1 MNYHL
6 APMMGYTDCYFRL
19 LAEKLYKNHI
29 TTFSEMI
36 VDKAIIHNETKTI
49 DKHFLANNISSIQIA
64 GSEPIEIK
72 LAIQKLNKIDRINH
86 VNLNLGCPSSRV
98 QENKLGLALTQYP
111 TLVRECLNS
120 LKTYNHKISVKCR
133 LGLGLEEDQNY
144 IFEYLSM
151 FQEFEIK
158 TVYIHCRNG
167 VLDLDTKK
175 NRTIPKINYELFLK
189 CKKEFS
195 DMELI
200 PNGEIN
206 DLETIHYLSENK
218 ITQFMIGRQFAND
231 LLFVE
236 KIGLIKI
243 DNKKQIISDYLDSFE
258 KYQYL
263 NLNLLK
269 KAIFTLL
276 TKVKGAKKIKKDI
289 SEADSIIK
297 IKNIFES
304 NQIWN

>member
-1 MNYHL
+1 
-6 APMMGYTDCYFRL
+6 MMGYTDCYFRL
-19 LAEKLYKNHI
+19 LAEKLYKSHI

-49 DKHFLANNISSIQIA
+49 DKHFLENNISAIQIA

-86 VNLNLGCPSSRV
+86 INLNLGCPSSRV

-111 TLVRECLNS
+111 ALVRECLYAI
-120 LKTYNHKISVKCR
+120 KTYNKKISVKCR

-144 IFEYLSM
+144 IFEYLNM

-167 VLDLDTKK
+167 VLNLDTKK
-175 NRTIPKINYELFLK
+175 NRTIPKINYELFFK
-189 CKKEFS
+189 CKREFPN
-195 DMELI
+195 MELI

-206 DLETIHYLSENK
+206 DLKTFNHLSDNN
-218 ITQFMIGRQFAND
+218 INQFMIGRQFAND
-231 LLFVE
+231 LLFIE
-236 KIGLIKI
+236 KLGLIEI
-243 DNKKQIISDYLDSFE
+243 DNKSQIISDYLDSFE
-258 KYQYL
+258 NYKYL

-276 TKVKGAKKIKKDI
+276 SKVKGAKKIKKDI

-297 IKNIFES
+297 IKNIFER

>member
-49 DKHFLANNISSIQIA
+49 DKHFLANNNSSIQIA

-86 VNLNLGCPSSRV
+86 INLNLGCPSSRV

-111 TLVRECLNS
+111 TLVRECLHS
-120 LKTYNHKISVKCR
+120 LKTYNQKISVKCR

-218 ITQFMIGRQFAND
+218 ITQFMIGRQFASD

>member
-1 MNYHL
+1 
-6 APMMGYTDCYFRL
+6 MMGYTDCYFRL
-19 LAEKLYKNHI
+19 LAEKLYKGHI

-49 DKHFLANNISSIQIA
+49 DKHFLENNISAIQIA

-86 VNLNLGCPSSRV
+86 INLNLGCPSSRV

-111 TLVRECLNS
+111 ALVRECLYAI
-120 LKTYNHKISVKCR
+120 KTYNKKISVKCR

-167 VLDLDTKK
+167 VLNLDTKK
-175 NRTIPKINYELFLK
+175 NRTIPKINYELFFK
-189 CKKEFS
+189 CKEEFPN
-195 DMELI
+195 MELI

-206 DLETIHYLSENK
+206 DLETINHLSNNN
-218 ITQFMIGRQFAND
+218 INQFMIGRQFAND
-231 LLFVE
+231 LLFIE
-236 KIGLIKI
+236 KLGLIEI
-243 DNKKQIISDYLDSFE
+243 DNKIKIVSDYLDSFE
-258 KYQYL
+258 GYKYL

-276 TKVKGAKKIKKDI
+276 SKVNRAKKIKKDI
-289 SEADSIIK
+289 TEADSIIQ

>member
-1 MNYHL
+1 
-6 APMMGYTDCYFRL
+6 MMGYTDCYFRL
-19 LAEKLYKNHI
+19 LAEKLYKGHI

-49 DKHFLANNISSIQIA
+49 DKHFLVNNISAIQIA

-86 VNLNLGCPSSRV
+86 INLNLGCPSSRV

-111 TLVRECLNS
+111 ALVRECLYAI
-120 LKTYNHKISVKCR
+120 KTYNKKISVKCR

-144 IFEYLSM
+144 IFEYLNM

-167 VLDLDTKK
+167 VLNLDTKK
-175 NRTIPKINYELFLK
+175 NRTIPKINYELFFK
-189 CKKEFS
+189 CKREFPN
-195 DMELI
+195 MELI

-206 DLETIHYLSENK
+206 DLKTFNHLSDNN
-218 ITQFMIGRQFAND
+218 INQFMIGRQFAND
-231 LLFVE
+231 LLFIE
-236 KIGLIKI
+236 KLGLIEI
-243 DNKKQIISDYLDSFE
+243 DNKSQIISDYLDSFE
-258 KYQYL
+258 NYKYL

-276 TKVKGAKKIKKDI
+276 SKVKGAKKIKKDI

-297 IKNIFES
+297 IKNIFER

>member
-49 DKHFLANNISSIQIA
+49 DKHFLANSISSIQIA

-86 VNLNLGCPSSRV
+86 INLNLGCPSSRV

-111 TLVRECLNS
+111 TLVRECLHS
-120 LKTYNHKISVKCR
+120 LKTYNQKISVKCR

-269 KAIFTLL
+269 KAIFTVL

>member
-19 LAEKLYKNHI
+19 LAEKLYKSQI

-36 VDKAIIHNETKTI
+36 VDKAIIHNEIKRI
-49 DKHFLANNISSIQIA
+49 DKHFIDNSTSAIQIA
-64 GSEPIEIK
+64 GSEPKEIK
-72 LAIQKLNKIDRINH
+72 LAIQKLNQIDRINH
-86 VNLNLGCPSSRV
+86 INLNLGCPSSRV

-111 TLVRECLNS
+111 NSVRECLHA
-120 LKTYNHKISVKCR
+120 LKTYNKKISVKCR

-144 IFEYLSM
+144 IFEYLDM

-167 VLDLDTKK
+167 VLNLDTKK

-189 CKKEFS
+189 CKEEFS
-195 DMELI
+195 NMELI

-206 DLETIHYLSENK
+206 DLETINHLSDNN
-218 ITQFMIGRQFAND
+218 INQFMIGRQFAND
-231 LLFVE
+231 LLFIE
-236 KIGLIKI
+236 KLGLIEI
-243 DNKKQIISDYLDSFE
+243 NNKFEIISDYLDSFE
-258 KYQYL
+258 DYKYL

-276 TKVKGAKKIKKDI
+276 SKVKGAKKIKKDI
-289 SEADSIIK
+289 SEADSIINV
-297 IKNIFES
+297 KNIFES

>member
-1 MNYHL
+1 
-6 APMMGYTDCYFRL
+6 
-19 LAEKLYKNHI
+19 
-29 TTFSEMI
+29 MI
-36 VDKAIIHNETKTI
+36 VDKAIIHNEIKTI
-49 DKHFLANNISSIQIA
+49 DKHFLVNNISAIQIA
-64 GSEPIEIK
+64 GSEPMEIK
-72 LAIQKLNKIDRINH
+72 SAIQKLNKIDRINH
-86 VNLNLGCPSSRV
+86 INLNLGCPSSRV

-111 TLVRECLNS
+111 TLVRECLHA
-120 LKTYNHKISVKCR
+120 LKTYNKKISVKCR

-167 VLDLDTKK
+167 VLNLDTKK
-175 NRTIPKINYELFLK
+175 NRTIPKINYELFFK
-189 CKKEFS
+189 CKEEFPN
-195 DMELI
+195 MELI

-206 DLETIHYLSENK
+206 DLETIKHLSDNN
-218 ITQFMIGRQFAND
+218 INQFMIGRQFAND
-231 LLFVE
+231 LLFIE
-236 KIGLIKI
+236 KLGLVVIENKI
-243 DNKKQIISDYLDSFE
+243 QIISDYLDNFE
-258 KYQYL
+258 DYKYL

-276 TKVKGAKKIKKDI
+276 SKVNGAKKIKKDV

-297 IKNIFES
+297 VKNIFES

>member
-1 MNYHL
+1 
-6 APMMGYTDCYFRL
+6 MMGYTDCYFRL
-19 LAEKLYKNHI
+19 LAEKLYKGHI

-49 DKHFLANNISSIQIA
+49 DKHFLVNNISAIQIA

-72 LAIQKLNKIDRINH
+72 LAIRKLNKIDLINH
-86 VNLNLGCPSSRV
+86 INLNLGCPSSRV

-111 TLVRECLNS
+111 TLVRECLYAI
-120 LKTYNHKISVKCR
+120 KTYNKKISVKCR

-144 IFEYLSM
+144 IFEYLNM

-167 VLDLDTKK
+167 VLNLDTKK
-175 NRTIPKINYELFLK
+175 NRTIPKINYELFFK
-189 CKKEFS
+189 CKREFPN
-195 DMELI
+195 MELI

-206 DLETIHYLSENK
+206 DLKTFNHLSDNN
-218 ITQFMIGRQFAND
+218 INQFMIGRQFAND
-231 LLFVE
+231 LLFIE
-236 KIGLIKI
+236 KLGLIEI
-243 DNKKQIISDYLDSFE
+243 DNKSQIITDYLDSFE
-258 KYQYL
+258 NYKYL

-276 TKVKGAKKIKKDI
+276 SKVKGAKKLKK
-289 SEADSIIK
+289 
-297 IKNIFES
+297 IFLKL
-304 NQIWN
+304 IVLLR

>member
-49 DKHFLANNISSIQIA
+49 DKHFLANSISSIQIA

-86 VNLNLGCPSSRV
+86 INLNLGCPSSRV

-111 TLVRECLNS
+111 TLVRECLHS
-120 LKTYNHKISVKCR
+120 LKTYNQKISVKCR

-206 DLETIHYLSENK
+206 NLETIHYLSENK

-297 IKNIFES
+297 IKNIFER

>member
-1 MNYHL
+1 
-6 APMMGYTDCYFRL
+6 MMGYTDCYFRL
-19 LAEKLYKNHI
+19 LAEKLYKGHI

-49 DKHFLANNISSIQIA
+49 DKHFLVNNISAIQIA

-86 VNLNLGCPSSRV
+86 INLNLGCPSSRV

-111 TLVRECLNS
+111 ALVRDCLYAI
-120 LKTYNHKISVKCR
+120 KTYNKKISVKCR

-144 IFEYLSM
+144 IFEYLNM

-167 VLDLDTKK
+167 VLNLDTKK
-175 NRTIPKINYELFLK
+175 NRTIPKINYELFFK
-189 CKKEFS
+189 CKREFPN
-195 DMELI
+195 MELI

-206 DLETIHYLSENK
+206 DLKTFNHLSDNN
-218 ITQFMIGRQFAND
+218 INQFMIGRQFAND
-231 LLFVE
+231 LLFIE
-236 KIGLIKI
+236 KLGLIEI
-243 DNKKQIISDYLDSFE
+243 DNKSQIISDYLDSFE
-258 KYQYL
+258 NYKYL

-276 TKVKGAKKIKKDI
+276 SKVKGAKKIKKDI

-297 IKNIFES
+297 IKNIFER

>member
-49 DKHFLANNISSIQIA
+49 DKHFLANNNSSIQIA

-86 VNLNLGCPSSRV
+86 INLNLGCPSSRV

-111 TLVRECLNS
+111 TLVRECLHS
-120 LKTYNHKISVKCR
+120 LKTYNQKISVKCR

>member
-1 MNYHL
+1 
-6 APMMGYTDCYFRL
+6 MGYTDCYFRL
-19 LAEKLYKNHI
+19 LAEKLYKSHI

-49 DKHFLANNISSIQIA
+49 DKHFLENNISAIQIA

-86 VNLNLGCPSSRV
+86 INLNLGCPSSRV

-111 TLVRECLNS
+111 ALVRECLYA
-120 LKTYNHKISVKCR
+120 LKTYNKKISVKCR

-144 IFEYLSM
+144 IFEYLNM

-167 VLDLDTKK
+167 VLNLDTKK
-175 NRTIPKINYELFLK
+175 NRTIPKINYELFFK
-189 CKKEFS
+189 CKREFPN
-195 DMELI
+195 MELI

-206 DLETIHYLSENK
+206 DLKTFNHLSDNN
-218 ITQFMIGRQFAND
+218 INQFMIGRQFAND
-231 LLFVE
+231 LLFIE
-236 KIGLIKI
+236 KLGLIEI
-243 DNKKQIISDYLDSFE
+243 DNKSQIISDYLDSFE
-258 KYQYL
+258 NYKYL

-276 TKVKGAKKIKKDI
+276 SKVKGAKKIKKDI

-297 IKNIFES
+297 IKNIFER

>member
-49 DKHFLANNISSIQIA
+49 DKHFLANNISAIQIA

-86 VNLNLGCPSSRV
+86 INLNLGCPSSRV

-111 TLVRECLNS
+111 TLVRECLHS
-120 LKTYNHKISVKCR
+120 LKTYNQKISVKCR

-276 TKVKGAKKIKKDI
+276 TKVKEAKKIKKDI

>member
-36 VDKAIIHNETKTI
+36 VDKAIIHNEIKTI
-49 DKHFLANNISSIQIA
+49 DKHFLVNNISAIQIA
-64 GSEPIEIK
+64 GSEPMEIK
-72 LAIQKLNKIDRINH
+72 SAIQKLNKIDRINH
-86 VNLNLGCPSSRV
+86 INLNLGCPSSRV

-111 TLVRECLNS
+111 TLVRECLHA
-120 LKTYNHKISVKCR
+120 LKTYNKKISVKCR

-167 VLDLDTKK
+167 VLNLDTKK
-175 NRTIPKINYELFLK
+175 NRTIPKINYELFIK
-189 CKKEFS
+189 CKKEFPIL
-195 DMELI
+195 ELI

-206 DLETIHYLSENK
+206 NLETISHLLDNN
-218 ITQFMIGRQFAND
+218 INQFMIGRQFAND
-231 LLFVE
+231 LLFIE
-236 KIGLIKI
+236 KLGLVVIENKI
-243 DNKKQIISDYLDSFE
+243 QIISDYLDNFE
-258 KYQYL
+258 DYKYL

-269 KAIFTLL
+269 KAIFTLFSEV
-276 TKVKGAKKIKKDI
+276 TGAKKIKKDI

-297 IKNIFES
+297 VKNIFES

>member
-49 DKHFLANNISSIQIA
+49 DKHFLANNNSSIQIA

-86 VNLNLGCPSSRV
+86 INLNLGCPSSRV

-111 TLVRECLNS
+111 TLVRECLHS
-120 LKTYNHKISVKCR
+120 LKTYNQKISVKCR

-206 DLETIHYLSENK
+206 DLETIHYLSENN
-218 ITQFMIGRQFAND
+218 ITQFMIGRQFASD

-236 KIGLIKI
+236 KLGLIKI
-243 DNKKQIISDYLDSFE
+243 DNKKQIISDCLDSFE

-276 TKVKGAKKIKKDI
+276 TKVNGAKKIKKDI

>member
-1 MNYHL
+1 
-6 APMMGYTDCYFRL
+6 MMGYTDCYFRL
-19 LAEKLYKNHI
+19 LAEKLYKSHI

-49 DKHFLANNISSIQIA
+49 DKHFLVNNISAIQIA

-72 LAIQKLNKIDRINH
+72 LAIRKLNKIDRINH
-86 VNLNLGCPSSRV
+86 INLNLGCPSSRV

-111 TLVRECLNS
+111 TLVRECLYA
-120 LKTYNHKISVKCR
+120 LKTYNKKISVKCR

-144 IFEYLSM
+144 IFEYLNM

-167 VLDLDTKK
+167 VLNLDTKK
-175 NRTIPKINYELFLK
+175 NRTIPKINYELFFK
-189 CKKEFS
+189 CKREFPN
-195 DMELI
+195 MELI

-206 DLETIHYLSENK
+206 DLKTFNHLSDNN
-218 ITQFMIGRQFAND
+218 INQFMIGRQFAND
-231 LLFVE
+231 LLFIE
-236 KIGLIKI
+236 KLGLIEI
-243 DNKKQIISDYLDSFE
+243 DNKSQIISDYLDSFE
-258 KYQYL
+258 NYKYL

-276 TKVKGAKKIKKDI
+276 SKVKGAKKIKKDI

-297 IKNIFES
+297 IKNIFER

>member
-1 MNYHL
+1 
-6 APMMGYTDCYFRL
+6 MMGYTDCYFRL
-19 LAEKLYKNHI
+19 LAEKLYKSHI

-49 DKHFLANNISSIQIA
+49 DKHFLENNISAIQIA

-86 VNLNLGCPSSRV
+86 INLNLGCPSSRV

-111 TLVRECLNS
+111 ALVRECLYA
-120 LKTYNHKISVKCR
+120 LKTYNKKISVKCR

-144 IFEYLSM
+144 IFEYLNM

-167 VLDLDTKK
+167 VLNLDTKK
-175 NRTIPKINYELFLK
+175 NRTIPKINYELFFK
-189 CKKEFS
+189 CKREFPN
-195 DMELI
+195 MELI

-206 DLETIHYLSENK
+206 NLKTFNHLSDNN
-218 ITQFMIGRQFAND
+218 INQFMIGRQFAND
-231 LLFVE
+231 LLFIE
-236 KIGLIKI
+236 KLGLIEI
-243 DNKKQIISDYLDSFE
+243 DNKSQIISDYLDSFE
-258 KYQYL
+258 NYKYL

-276 TKVKGAKKIKKDI
+276 SKVKGAKKIKKDI

-297 IKNIFES
+297 IKNIFER

>member
-1 MNYHL
+1 
-6 APMMGYTDCYFRL
+6 MMGYTDCYFRL
-19 LAEKLYKNHI
+19 LAEKLYKSHI

-49 DKHFLANNISSIQIA
+49 DKHFLENNISAIQIA

-86 VNLNLGCPSSRV
+86 INLNLGCPSSRV

-111 TLVRECLNS
+111 ALVRDCLYAI
-120 LKTYNHKISVKCR
+120 KTYNKKISVKCR

-144 IFEYLSM
+144 IFEYLNM

-167 VLDLDTKK
+167 VLNLDTKK
-175 NRTIPKINYELFLK
+175 NRTIPKINYELFFK
-189 CKKEFS
+189 CKREFPN
-195 DMELI
+195 MELI

-206 DLETIHYLSENK
+206 DLKTFNHLSDNN
-218 ITQFMIGRQFAND
+218 INQFMIGRQFAND
-231 LLFVE
+231 LLFIE
-236 KIGLIKI
+236 KLGLIEI
-243 DNKKQIISDYLDSFE
+243 DNKSQIISDYLDSFE
-258 KYQYL
+258 NYKYL

-276 TKVKGAKKIKKDI
+276 SKVKGAKKIKKDI

-297 IKNIFES
+297 IKNIFER

>member
-49 DKHFLANNISSIQIA
+49 DKHFLANNNSSIQIA

-111 TLVRECLNS
+111 TLVRECLHS
-120 LKTYNHKISVKCR
+120 LKTYNQKISVKCR

-206 DLETIHYLSENK
+206 DLETIHYLSENN
-218 ITQFMIGRQFAND
+218 ITQFMIGRQFASD

>member
-49 DKHFLANNISSIQIA
+49 DKHFLANSISSIQIA

-86 VNLNLGCPSSRV
+86 INLNLGCPSSRV

-111 TLVRECLNS
+111 TLVRECLHS
-120 LKTYNHKISVKCR
+120 LKTYNQKISVKCR

>member
-49 DKHFLANNISSIQIA
+49 DKHFLANNNSSIQIA

-86 VNLNLGCPSSRV
+86 INLNLGCPSSRV

-111 TLVRECLNS
+111 TLVRECLHS
-120 LKTYNHKISVKCR
+120 LKTYNQKISVKCR

-276 TKVKGAKKIKKDI
+276 TKVNGAKKIKKDI

>member
-86 VNLNLGCPSSRV
+86 INLNLGCPSSRV

-111 TLVRECLNS
+111 TLVRECLHS
-120 LKTYNHKISVKCR
+120 LKTYNQKISVKCR

-243 DNKKQIISDYLDSFE
+243 DNKKQIISDCLDSFE

>member
-1 MNYHL
+1 
-6 APMMGYTDCYFRL
+6 MMGYTDCYFRL
-19 LAEKLYKNHI
+19 LAEKLYKSHI

-49 DKHFLANNISSIQIA
+49 DKHFLENNISAIQIA

-72 LAIQKLNKIDRINH
+72 LAIQKLNKIDRINNI
-86 VNLNLGCPSSRV
+86 NLNLGCPSSRV

-111 TLVRECLNS
+111 ALVRDCLYAI
-120 LKTYNHKISVKCR
+120 KTYNKKISVKCR

-144 IFEYLSM
+144 IFEYLNM

-167 VLDLDTKK
+167 VLNLDTKK
-175 NRTIPKINYELFLK
+175 NRTIPKINYELFFK
-189 CKKEFS
+189 CKREFPN
-195 DMELI
+195 MELI

-206 DLETIHYLSENK
+206 DLKTFNHLSDNN
-218 ITQFMIGRQFAND
+218 INQFMIGRQFAND
-231 LLFVE
+231 LLFIE
-236 KIGLIKI
+236 KLGLIEI
-243 DNKKQIISDYLDSFE
+243 DNKSQIISDYLDSFE
-258 KYQYL
+258 NYKYL

-276 TKVKGAKKIKKDI
+276 SKVKGAKKIKKDI

-297 IKNIFES
+297 IKNIFER

>member
-1 MNYHL
+1 
-6 APMMGYTDCYFRL
+6 MMGYTDCYFRL

-49 DKHFLANNISSIQIA
+49 DKHFLENNISAIQIA

-86 VNLNLGCPSSRV
+86 INLNLGCPSSRV

-111 TLVRECLNS
+111 ALVRECLYAI
-120 LKTYNHKISVKCR
+120 KTYNKKISVKCR

-144 IFEYLSM
+144 IFEYLNM

-167 VLDLDTKK
+167 VLNLDTKK
-175 NRTIPKINYELFLK
+175 NRTIPKINYELFFK
-189 CKKEFS
+189 CKREFPN
-195 DMELI
+195 MELI

-206 DLETIHYLSENK
+206 DLKTFNHLSDNN
-218 ITQFMIGRQFAND
+218 INQFMIGRQFAND
-231 LLFVE
+231 LLFIE
-236 KIGLIKI
+236 KLGLIEI
-243 DNKKQIISDYLDSFE
+243 DNKSQTISDYLDSFE
-258 KYQYL
+258 NYKYL

-276 TKVKGAKKIKKDI
+276 SKVKGAKKIKKDI

-297 IKNIFES
+297 IKNIFER

>member
-1 MNYHL
+1 
-6 APMMGYTDCYFRL
+6 
-19 LAEKLYKNHI
+19 
-29 TTFSEMI
+29 
-36 VDKAIIHNETKTI
+36 
-49 DKHFLANNISSIQIA
+49 
-64 GSEPIEIK
+64 
-72 LAIQKLNKIDRINH
+72 
-86 VNLNLGCPSSRV
+86 
-98 QENKLGLALTQYP
+98 
-111 TLVRECLNS
+111 
-120 LKTYNHKISVKCR
+120 
-133 LGLGLEEDQNY
+133 
-144 IFEYLSM
+144 M

>member
-1 MNYHL
+1 
-6 APMMGYTDCYFRL
+6 MMGYTDCYFRL
-19 LAEKLYKNHI
+19 LAEKLYKSHI

-49 DKHFLANNISSIQIA
+49 DKHFLVNNISAIQIA

-86 VNLNLGCPSSRV
+86 INLNLGCPSSRV

-111 TLVRECLNS
+111 ALVRECLYAI
-120 LKTYNHKISVKCR
+120 KTYNKKISVKCR

-144 IFEYLSM
+144 IFEYLNM

-167 VLDLDTKK
+167 VLNLDTKK
-175 NRTIPKINYELFLK
+175 NRTIPKINYELFFK
-189 CKKEFS
+189 CKREFPN
-195 DMELI
+195 MELI

-206 DLETIHYLSENK
+206 DLKTFNHLSDNN
-218 ITQFMIGRQFAND
+218 INQFMIGRQFAND
-231 LLFVE
+231 LLFIE
-236 KIGLIKI
+236 KLGLIEI
-243 DNKKQIISDYLDSFE
+243 DNKSQIISDYLDSFE
-258 KYQYL
+258 NYKYL

-276 TKVKGAKKIKKDI
+276 SKVKGAKKIKKDI

-297 IKNIFES
+297 IKNIFER

>member
-19 LAEKLYKNHI
+19 LAEKLYKSHI

-49 DKHFLANNISSIQIA
+49 DKHFLENNISAIQIA

-72 LAIQKLNKIDRINH
+72 LAIRKLNKINRINH
-86 VNLNLGCPSSRV
+86 INLNLGCPSSRV

-111 TLVRECLNS
+111 ALVRECLYAI
-120 LKTYNHKISVKCR
+120 KTYNKKISVKCR

-144 IFEYLSM
+144 IFEYLNM

-167 VLDLDTKK
+167 VLNLDTKK
-175 NRTIPKINYELFLK
+175 NRTIPKINYELFFK
-189 CKKEFS
+189 CKREFPN
-195 DMELI
+195 MELI

-206 DLETIHYLSENK
+206 DLKTFNHLSDNN
-218 ITQFMIGRQFAND
+218 INQFMIGRQFAND
-231 LLFVE
+231 LLFIE
-236 KIGLIKI
+236 KLGLIEI
-243 DNKKQIISDYLDSFE
+243 DNKGQIIADYLDSFE
-258 KYQYL
+258 NYKYL

-276 TKVKGAKKIKKDI
+276 SKVKGAKKIKKDI

-297 IKNIFES
+297 IKNIFER

>member
-1 MNYHL
+1 
-6 APMMGYTDCYFRL
+6 MMGYTDCYFRL
-19 LAEKLYKNHI
+19 LAEKLYKSHI

-36 VDKAIIHNETKTI
+36 VDKAIIHNENKTI
-49 DKHFLANNISSIQIA
+49 DKHFLVNNISAIQIA

-72 LAIQKLNKIDRINH
+72 LAIRKLNKIDRINH
-86 VNLNLGCPSSRV
+86 INLNLGCPSSRV

-111 TLVRECLNS
+111 TLVRECLYA
-120 LKTYNHKISVKCR
+120 LKTYNKKISVKCR

-144 IFEYLSM
+144 IFEYLNM

-167 VLDLDTKK
+167 VLNLDTKK
-175 NRTIPKINYELFLK
+175 NRTIPKINYELFFK
-189 CKKEFS
+189 CKREFPN
-195 DMELI
+195 MELI

-206 DLETIHYLSENK
+206 DLKTFNHLSDNN
-218 ITQFMIGRQFAND
+218 INQFMIGRQFAND
-231 LLFVE
+231 LLFIE
-236 KIGLIKI
+236 KLGLIEI
-243 DNKKQIISDYLDSFE
+243 DNKSQIISDYLDSFE
-258 KYQYL
+258 NYKYL

-276 TKVKGAKKIKKDI
+276 SKVKGAKKIKKDI

-297 IKNIFES
+297 IKNIFER